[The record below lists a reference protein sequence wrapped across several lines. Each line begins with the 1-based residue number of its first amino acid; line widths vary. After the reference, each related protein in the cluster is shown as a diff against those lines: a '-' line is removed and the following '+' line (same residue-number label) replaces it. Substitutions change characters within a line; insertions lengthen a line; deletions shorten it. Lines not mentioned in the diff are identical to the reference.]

1 MPYQTHTTDQ
11 LSGNRVTVQNP
22 TPHNSSNDISTSTG
36 AGHST
41 VKRRSTG
48 YLMSAVLITENHNPL
63 TGLLFPVARQ
73 DLGNSHEDVDG
84 V

>member
-1 MPYQTHTTDQ
+1 M
-11 LSGNRVTVQNP
+11 
-22 TPHNSSNDISTSTG
+22 ISTSSG
-36 AGHST
+36 AGHFDSET
-41 VKRRSTG
+41 KNTG
-48 YLMSAVLITENHNPL
+48 YLRSAALITENHNPL

>member
-1 MPYQTHTTDQ
+1 MYAQQFTNDLLASTIDMYNDGRGIG
-11 LSGNRVTVQNP
+11 LTVFSP
-22 TPHNSSNDISTSTG
+22 
-36 AGHST
+36 
-41 VKRRSTG
+41 
-48 YLMSAVLITENHNPL
+48 LMKKEKHIPL